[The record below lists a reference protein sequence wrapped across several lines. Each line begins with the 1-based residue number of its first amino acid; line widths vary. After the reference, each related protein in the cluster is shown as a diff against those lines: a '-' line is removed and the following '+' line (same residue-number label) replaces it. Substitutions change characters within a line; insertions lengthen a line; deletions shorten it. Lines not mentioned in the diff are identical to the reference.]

1 MAPHFRFNFKGK
13 MNTLSGH
20 TKNLKAARNSAKARV
35 EAARK
40 IQTAYRAA
48 LARRRR
54 AAAAKVAAAKARR
67 KQWRRKR
74 TRAHMVQTKAARKI
88 QGAYRAALARRR
100 ERVWRLMR
108 DLHVLLARGGKII
121 TRAFTK
127 FKRYEWTRV
136 LMNDMVKDSYE
147 ILVWASS
154 DVSRVMLASSSLDK
168 DLATILTAHT
178 YLQLRL
184 MGRVQE
190 EARGLPPKKQEF
202 IKQLRRDYSAIAT
215 KFRGIL
221 PVLGRSYPH
230 IPSFNKK
237 MSDST
242 RKSLVRTLSR
252 YGKRRGIR
260 YRLWAELFKSSQAT
274 SSISR
279 HF

>member
-20 TKNLKAARNSAKARV
+20 TKNLRAARNSAKARV

-54 AAAAKVAAAKARR
+54 AAAAKVAD
-67 KQWRRKR
+67 
-74 TRAHMVQTKAARKI
+74 
-88 QGAYRAALARRR
+88 RAAR

-108 DLHVLLARGGKII
+108 ELHMLLARGDKII

-127 FKRYEWTRV
+127 FKRYEWTRA
-136 LMNDMVKDSYE
+136 LMYDMAKDSYE

-178 YLQLRL
+178 YLQLTL
-184 MGRVQE
+184 MARMQE
-190 EARGLPPKKQEF
+190 EARGLPPKKQAPNI
-202 IKQLRRDYSAIAT
+202 IKRLRRDYSAIAT

-221 PVLGRSYPH
+221 TVLGRSYPH
-230 IPSFNKK
+230 ARVYPFKN

-242 RKSLVRTLSR
+242 RKKMTRTLWR
-252 YGKRRGIR
+252 YGQKNKIR
-260 YRLWAELFKSSQAT
+260 LKLWIDLFKRA
-274 SSISR
+274 
-279 HF
+279 

>member
-20 TKNLKAARNSAKARV
+20 TKNLRAARNNAKARV

-54 AAAAKVAAAKARR
+54 AAAAKVAD
-67 KQWRRKR
+67 
-74 TRAHMVQTKAARKI
+74 
-88 QGAYRAALARRR
+88 RAALARRR

-108 DLHVLLARGGKII
+108 ELHMLLARGNKII

-127 FKRYEWTRV
+127 FKRYEWTRA
-136 LMNDMVKDSYE
+136 LMYDMAKDSYE

-178 YLQLRL
+178 YLQLTL
-184 MGRVQE
+184 MARMQE
-190 EARGLPPKKQEF
+190 EARGLPPKKQAPNI
-202 IKQLRRDYSAIAT
+202 IKQLRRDYSAFAT

-221 PVLGRSYPH
+221 TVLGRSYPH
-230 IPSFNKK
+230 ARVYPFKN

-242 RKSLVRTLSR
+242 RKKMTRTLWR
-252 YGKRRGIR
+252 YGQKNKIR
-260 YRLWAELFKSSQAT
+260 LKLWIDLFKRA
-274 SSISR
+274 
-279 HF
+279 

>member
-13 MNTLSGH
+13 VNTLAGH

-67 KQWRRKR
+67 KQWRRKL

-88 QGAYRAALARRR
+88 QRAYRAALARRR
-100 ERVWRLMR
+100 MAAATKAQRVWRLMR

-237 MSDST
+237 MSDSS
-242 RKSLVRTLSR
+242 RKNMIRTLSR

-260 YRLWAELFKSSQAT
+260 YRLWAELFKSSQA
-274 SSISR
+274 S
-279 HF
+279 